1 MLPGEYRIL
10 PAYAEQMYFNEVW
23 GRSAG
28 GLFSV
33 RE

>member
-1 MLPGEYRIL
+1 MTCP
-10 PAYAEQMYFNEVW
+10 PAHAEEMYFPEVF

-33 RE
+33 GPAE